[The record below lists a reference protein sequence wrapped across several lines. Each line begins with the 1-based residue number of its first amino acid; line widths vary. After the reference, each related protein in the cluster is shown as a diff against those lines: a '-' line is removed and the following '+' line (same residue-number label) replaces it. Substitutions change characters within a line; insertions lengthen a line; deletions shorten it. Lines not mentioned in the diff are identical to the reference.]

1 MASNQNISKRRKAVA
16 DGVFYA
22 ELSEFFMRE
31 LANEGY
37 SGCEVRVTHARTE
50 IIIRATH
57 TQVSWQAY
65 IYTRLNCRPRC
76 TVLDLTSCPA

>member
-57 TQVSWQAY
+57 TQVGQTYPVAVAVLPLIPLSFVM
-65 IYTRLNCRPRC
+65 TGSPR
-76 TVLDLTSCPA
+76 

>member
-57 TQVSWQAY
+57 TQVGSSLLFVYHFVDAV
-65 IYTRLNCRPRC
+65 C
-76 TVLDLTSCPA
+76 